1 VIQSTLMDR
10 FGSIEEKASLLA
22 RLCGG
27 RIGWAIS
34 AAHDDA
40 VLDQRSSALELLENA
55 LTQSRRER
63 FALADGLSKDKD
75 KAPLKALLDLWQTYW
90 RDLLLM
96 SLGNPVKPVNIDR
109 IESLERFSRVLDS
122 DAIAKAL
129 KATQRAHNLIENTNT
144 NVRLLLEVLMLDY
157 PAA

>member
-1 VIQSTLMDR
+1 MNAGAPL
-10 FGSIEEKASLLA
+10 
-22 RLCGG
+22 
-27 RIGWAIS
+27 RI
-34 AAHDDA
+34 
-40 VLDQRSSALELLENA
+40 
-55 LTQSRRER
+55 
-63 FALADGLSKDKD
+63 K
-75 KAPLKALLDLWQTYW
+75 PLKALLDLWQTYW

-109 IESLERFSRVLDS
+109 IEALERFSRVLDP

-129 KATQRAHNLIENTNT
+129 KATQRAHNLIENTNV